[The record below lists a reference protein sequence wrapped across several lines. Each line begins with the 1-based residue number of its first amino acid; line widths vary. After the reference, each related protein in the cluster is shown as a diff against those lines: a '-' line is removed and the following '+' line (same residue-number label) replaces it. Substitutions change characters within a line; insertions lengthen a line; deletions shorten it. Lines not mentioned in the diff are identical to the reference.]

1 MKPFMNIVFKSL
13 FLIVFLSSTAFANT
27 EIYRYRDA
35 DGSLH
40 LTNRPV
46 QPSSKSKKTKKNQ
59 EVGLSNNNLRLAGL
73 GNDVKI
79 YKFTDANGVV
89 HLSDRPSNAR
99 SQLIY
104 AGKNPLPMQAIPFS
118 GSAGGKAKNPSNIGT
133 YSSPFTPSN
142 QKAQQYAALID
153 EAAQKAKVDPA
164 LVHAVVKAESAYNP
178 DAVSPKGAVGLMQ
191 LMAGTAQRYGVTD
204 RYDPVEN
211 LSAGTRYLRDLL
223 DMFNDTTLAVAAY
236 NAGEN
241 AVIRYGN
248 QIPPYNETKGYVARV
263 LSLYDSF
270 RSAQ

>member
-1 MKPFMNIVFKSL
+1 MKILCIPL
-13 FLIVFLSSTAFANT
+13 FLVIFGCKTALANT
-27 EIYRYRDA
+27 EIYRFRDA

-46 QPSSKSKKTKKNQ
+46 QPLPKSKKSKKNQ

-89 HLSDRPSNAR
+89 HLSDRPSNSR

-118 GSAGGKAKNPSNIGT
+118 GKSAGTGASSNVGT
-133 YSSPFTPSN
+133 YSTPFTPSH

-153 EAAQKAKVDPA
+153 EAAQRAKVDPA

-191 LMAGTAQRYGVTD
+191 LMAGTAKRYGVTD
-204 RYDPVEN
+204 RYDPTEN

-223 DMFNDTTLAVAAY
+223 DMFNDTKLAVAAY

-241 AVIRYGN
+241 AVIRHGN
-248 QIPPYNETKGYVARV
+248 QIPPYSETKGYVARV

-270 RSAQ
+270 RGVQ

>member
-1 MKPFMNIVFKSL
+1 MNIVFKSL
-13 FLIVFLSSTAFANT
+13 FLMIFLSSTTFANT
-27 EIYRYRDA
+27 EIYRYRDE

-46 QPSSKSKKTKKNQ
+46 QPLPKNKKNSKKNQ
-59 EVGLSNNNLRLAGL
+59 EIGLSNNNLRLAGL

-89 HLSDRPSNAR
+89 HLSDRPSNSR

-118 GSAGGKAKNPSNIGT
+118 GKSAGTGVSSNVGT
-133 YSSPFTPSN
+133 YSTPFTPGH

-241 AVIRYGN
+241 AVIRHGN
-248 QIPPYNETKGYVARV
+248 QIPPYSETKGYVARV

-270 RSAQ
+270 RGGVQ

>member
-1 MKPFMNIVFKSL
+1 MKLFMNILFKNL
-13 FLIVFLSSTAFANT
+13 FLMIFLSSYAFANT
-27 EIYRYRDA
+27 EIHRYRDA
-35 DGSLH
+35 NGNLH

-46 QPSSKSKKTKKNQ
+46 QPLPKSKKSKKNQ
-59 EVGLSNNNLRLAGL
+59 EANLSNSNLRLAGL

-89 HLSDRPSNAR
+89 HLSDRPTDSH

-104 AGKNPLPMQAIPFS
+104 AGKNPLPMQVIPFS
-118 GSAGGKAKNPSNIGT
+118 GSSNGKAKNPSNTST
-133 YSSPFTPSN
+133 YSTPFTPSN

-191 LMAGTAQRYGVTD
+191 LMDGTARRYGVTD
-204 RYDPVEN
+204 RYDPTEN

-223 DMFNDTTLAVAAY
+223 DMFNDTKLAVAAY

-241 AVIRYGN
+241 AVIRHGN
-248 QIPPYNETKGYVARV
+248 QIPPYRETKGYVTRV

-270 RSAQ
+270 RGVQ

>member
-1 MKPFMNIVFKSL
+1 MKILPLAFCLLLLLCGSAAA
-13 FLIVFLSSTAFANT
+13 TA

-40 LTNRPV
+40 LTNRPA
-46 QPSSKSKKTKKNQ
+46 QSLPKSKKNRKKIQKTQ
-59 EVGLSNNNLRLAGL
+59 EDGLSNNNLRLAGL
-73 GNDVKI
+73 GNEVKI
-79 YKFTDANGVV
+79 YKHIDAQGVV
-89 HLSDRPSNAR
+89 HLSDRPANAR

-118 GSAGGKAKNPSNIGT
+118 GKSAGAGAGSNVGT
-133 YSSPFTPSN
+133 YSTPFTPSH
-142 QKAQQYAALID
+142 QKAQQYASLID
-153 EAAQKAKVDPA
+153 EAAQRAKIDPA

-191 LMAGTAQRYGVTD
+191 LMDGTARRYGVTD
-204 RYDPVEN
+204 RYDPTEN

-223 DMFNDTTLAVAAY
+223 DMFNDTKLAVAAY

-241 AVIRYGN
+241 AVIRHGN
-248 QIPPYNETKGYVARV
+248 QIPPYRETKGYVTRV

-270 RSAQ
+270 RGVQ

>member
-1 MKPFMNIVFKSL
+1 MKLFMNTLYNSL
-13 FLIVFLSSTAFANT
+13 FLFIFLSGNVFANT
-27 EIYRYRDA
+27 EIYRFRDA

-46 QPSSKSKKTKKNQ
+46 QPLPKSKKSKKNQ
-59 EVGLSNNNLRLAGL
+59 EAGLSNNNLRLAGL

-89 HLSDRPSNAR
+89 HLSDRPSNSR

-118 GSAGGKAKNPSNIGT
+118 GSSGKSSSNIGT
-133 YSSPFTPSN
+133 YSSAFTPSN
-142 QKAQQYAALID
+142 QKAQQYASLID

-241 AVIRYGN
+241 AVIRHGN
-248 QIPPYNETKGYVARV
+248 QIPPYSETKGYVARV

-270 RSAQ
+270 RGVQ